1 MEYGGSVDI
10 DSMQKQMNLSAQS
23 MLNISLGTSEC
34 RHVEMVS
41 DKEVK
46 AAIKMCN
53 CCDGLDGIK
62 DSFNSAQLLG
72 GGHAIDLHAYK
83 YCISFENKEKIE
95 FSTHLPSWA
104 SDFLDVTSHSLEWLK

>member
-1 MEYGGSVDI
+1 MEYGGAVDS
-10 DSMQKQMNLSAQS
+10 DFMQKQMNLSAQS
-23 MLNISLGTSEC
+23 MLDTSGTSEC
-34 RHVEMVS
+34 RHIESVS

-46 AAIKMCN
+46 TAIKMCK
-53 CCDGLDGIK
+53 CDGLDGIK

-95 FSTHLPSWA
+95 FSTNLPTWA
-104 SDFLDVTSHSLEWLK
+104 SNVLDAKSCSLDWLK